1 MLSRE
6 CLDLGDLSSRSQRAQ
21 RGRRAPAALVGLA
34 CAASVLV
41 LSGSAH
47 ALPLLTLSGS
57 VRGLYGS
64 DLDDSVVTPYG
75 PGLGLSAGVTLP
87 ASLYLGASLGYFFGE
102 SVSVLGV
109 DTSSSLFQVLGHV
122 GYDAGFGPLT
132 LRPSLGFGFAQAS
145 IDVEGIGDASESDF
159 VLSPGAELFIGLGL
173 LSVSGEIRYN
183 KIFSDSGVDALI
195 LGVGL
200 GFSL

>member
-6 CLDLGDLSSRSQRAQ
+6 CLERGELSSGSQRAH
-21 RGRRAPAALVGLA
+21 RGRRAPAALLGLA
-34 CAASVLV
+34 CAASVFAF
-41 LSGSAH
+41 SGSAR

-64 DLDDSVVTPYG
+64 DLDDPAVSLYG

-87 ASLYLGASLGYFFGE
+87 ASLYVGASLDYFFGE
-102 SVSVLGV
+102 SATIAGRDASA
-109 DTSSSLFQVLGHV
+109 SLFQVLAHI
-122 GYDAGFGPLT
+122 GYDAGLGPLT
-132 LRPSLGFGFAQAS
+132 LRPSLGLGFAQS
-145 IDVEGIGDASESDF
+145 SVDLEGIGDDSASDF
-159 VLSPGAELFIGLGL
+159 VLSPGAELFVGLGL
-173 LSVSGEIRYN
+173 LTVSGEVRYN
-183 KIFSDSGVDALI
+183 KVFSDSDADALI

>member
-6 CLDLGDLSSRSQRAQ
+6 CLELGELSPRPQRAHG
-21 RGRRAPAALVGLA
+21 GRRAPAALIGLA
-34 CAASVLV
+34 CAASALAF
-41 LSGSAH
+41 SGSAQ

-64 DLDDSVVTPYG
+64 DLDDENPSPYG

-87 ASLYLGASLGYFFGE
+87 ASIYVGASLDYFFGE
-102 SVSVLGV
+102 SATIAGRDVSA
-109 DTSSSLFQVLGHV
+109 SLFQALAHL
-122 GYDAGFGPLT
+122 GYDAGLGPLT
-132 LRPSLGFGFAQAS
+132 LRPSLGFGYAQS
-145 IDVEGIGDASESDF
+145 SVDLEGLGDDSVSDF
-159 VLSPGAELFIGLGL
+159 VLAPGAELFIGLGL
-173 LSVSGEIRYN
+173 LTVSGEVRYN
-183 KIFSDSGVDALI
+183 KIFSDSGVDAVI